1 MRFYTVA
8 KLKAILAP
16 FKDDAEFSEDDLADI
31 LLPAFGDEY
40 FICDGEWKLHK
51 KGLEPTPENVK
62 ALIGDRMDPRILEK
76 ILQ

>member
-8 KLKAILAP
+8 KLKAILAT
-16 FKDDAEFSEDDLADI
+16 FKDDAEFSEDDLVDS

-40 FICDGEWKLHK
+40 FISDEGWKLHK

-62 ALIGDRMDPRILEK
+62 AWIGDRIDPRILEK